1 MTERSGLL
9 IILLVVVFGV
19 VGNANAIIIG
29 TPTEFGD
36 TTQVGTVDP
45 MSGEIEFFIP
55 LDGSSG
61 IYGVGGYG
69 TSADSTTAP
78 INGPTMYM
86 YLLFDVPTGQIGHT
100 LTLTFTDLDL
110 TPWNTPDRFFE
121 RLILHG
127 EDGLPNDTFT
137 SYEAPIDPALPDL
150 SPYVSSADEDGS
162 ILTFT
167 GLTIGPGKSW
177 IRLGFEAYSDGLP
190 PESEW
195 TNTPEYLLAEL
206 SVPEPATMLL
216 LGSGLLGLGLA
227 GLGRKF
233 RRR

>member
-1 MTERSGLL
+1 
-9 IILLVVVFGV
+9 
-19 VGNANAIIIG
+19 
-29 TPTEFGD
+29 
-36 TTQVGTVDP
+36 
-45 MSGEIEFFIP
+45 
-55 LDGSSG
+55 
-61 IYGVGGYG
+61 
-69 TSADSTTAP
+69 
-78 INGPTMYM
+78 MYM

-167 GLTIGPGKSW
+167 GLTIGELYLKVVFKGKGGVSTG
-177 IRLGFEAYSDGLP
+177 R
-190 PESEW
+190 
-195 TNTPEYLLAEL
+195 LLAA
-206 SVPEPATMLL
+206 VNRPH
-216 LGSGLLGLGLA
+216 
-227 GLGRKF
+227 
-233 RRR
+233 